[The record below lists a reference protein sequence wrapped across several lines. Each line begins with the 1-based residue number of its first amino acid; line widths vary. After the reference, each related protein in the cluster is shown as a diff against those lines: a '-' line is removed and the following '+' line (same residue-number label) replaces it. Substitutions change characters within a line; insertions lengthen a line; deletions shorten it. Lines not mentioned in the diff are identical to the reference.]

1 MPGIKR
7 FETDILVIGCGA
19 AGMACASA
27 AAEAEAT
34 VIVADDRETPGGVLP
49 QCVHKGFGLGRYGKE
64 MTGPEYG
71 EEEYKR
77 FERSGAL
84 YMPNSRVLSIQ
95 ALDDHESSPCNASEI
110 ADAASEYKCVSRGIA
125 LLSHPSGMCELEF
138 RECVLATGCLE
149 RSIWS
154 LGLSGT
160 RPLGVYTAGEA
171 QEMIELGG
179 YDVGDN
185 IFILGSGDIG
195 QIMARRFR
203 QLGKTVIAMA
213 EISDHLGGLKRNQVE
228 CIEAYNIPVMLK
240 TTVTEI
246 HGYPRITG
254 VTVHHFDTNT
264 DEFIECETLISALG
278 LIPDRSLADDLK
290 TTDANGKASYP
301 EWLHFCGNADFVH
314 EIADSASSQ
323 GEKIG
328 LMLAH
333 KLHQ

>member
-1 MPGIKR
+1 MPSINR
-7 FETDILVIGCGA
+7 YETDILVIGCGA

-27 AAEAEAT
+27 AAEAGAS
-34 VIVADDRETPGGVLP
+34 VIVADDRETPGGILP

-64 MTGPEYG
+64 MTGPEYD
-71 EEEYKR
+71 EAEFSR
-77 FERSGAL
+77 FLGSGAL
-84 YMPNSRVLSIQ
+84 YVPECRVLKVKYQ
-95 ALDDHESSPCNASEI
+95 GVSS
-110 ADAASEYKCVSRGIA
+110 GIA
-125 LLSHPSGMCELEF
+125 LLSQPSGMCEITF
-138 RECVLATGCLE
+138 RECVIATGCLE
-149 RSIWS
+149 KTVWS
-154 LGLSGT
+154 LDLAGT

-179 YDVGDN
+179 YDVGDR

-213 EISDHLGGLKRNQVE
+213 EISDHLGGMIRNQEE
-228 CIEAYNIPVMLK
+228 CIKAYNIPVMLQ

-254 VTVHHFDTNT
+254 VTVHHFDTNI

-278 LIPDRSLADDLK
+278 LIPDRSLADGLK
-290 TTDANGKASYP
+290 TTDASGNTSYP

-314 EIADSASSQ
+314 DIADSASSQ
-323 GEKIG
+323 GEKLG
-328 LMLAH
+328 LMLAD
-333 KLHQ
+333 KLHR

>member
-1 MPGIKR
+1 MPGIR
-7 FETDILVIGCGA
+7 RYETNIFVIGCGA

-27 AAEAEAT
+27 VAEAGAS

-64 MTGPEYG
+64 MTGPEYD
-71 EEEYKR
+71 EEEFSR
-77 FERSGAL
+77 FLESGAI
-84 YMPNSRVLSIQ
+84 YMPECRVLSLC
-95 ALDDHESSPCNASEI
+95 ALEGSEHG
-110 ADAASEYKCVSRGIA
+110 GIA
-125 LLSHPSGMCELEF
+125 LLSRSGGMCEVSF
-138 RECVLATGCLE
+138 KECVLATGCLE
-149 RSIWS
+149 KSIWS

-203 QLGKTVIAMA
+203 QLGKTVITMA
-213 EISDHLGGLKRNQVE
+213 EISDHLGGLKRNQEE

-264 DEFIECETLISALG
+264 DEFIECETLVSALG
-278 LIPDRSLADDLK
+278 LVPDRSLANDLK
-290 TTDANGKASYP
+290 TTDANGEESYP

-328 LMLAH
+328 LTLAH

>member
-1 MPGIKR
+1 MPGIR
-7 FETDILVIGCGA
+7 RYETDILVIGCGA

-27 AAEAEAT
+27 AASAGAS

-49 QCVHKGFGLGRYGKE
+49 QCAHKGFGLGRYGKE

-71 EEEYKR
+71 EEEFSR
-77 FERSGAL
+77 FLESDAI
-84 YMPNSRVLSIQ
+84 YMPECRVLSLC
-95 ALDDHESSPCNASEI
+95 ALEGSEHG
-110 ADAASEYKCVSRGIA
+110 GIA
-125 LLSHPSGMCELEF
+125 LLSHPSGMCELSF

-171 QEMIELGG
+171 QEMIELSG

-213 EISDHLGGLKRNQVE
+213 EISDHLGGLKRNQEE

-264 DEFIECETLISALG
+264 DEFIECETLVSALG
-278 LIPDRSLADDLK
+278 LVPDRSLANDLK

-323 GEKIG
+323 GEKLG
-328 LMLAH
+328 LTLAH